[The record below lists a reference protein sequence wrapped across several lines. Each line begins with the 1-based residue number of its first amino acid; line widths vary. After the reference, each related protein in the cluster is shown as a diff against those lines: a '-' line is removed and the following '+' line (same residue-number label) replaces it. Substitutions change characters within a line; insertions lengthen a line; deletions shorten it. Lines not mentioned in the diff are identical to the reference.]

1 MVVPNPTPTRALRP
15 YRPTMRQVGTVVAFS
30 LVPAVVESVAQRV
43 APSLVEALVQQVESL
58 LRDALSQTQAPTP
71 AATLPRGRA
80 HFKRWALGP
89 TLRPPL
95 PPLQVG
101 PGAMRAKKA
110 AKSAANNY

>member
-1 MVVPNPTPTRALRP
+1 MSAFEIAQFFARKRANVL
-15 YRPTMRQVGTVVAFS
+15 QILFDFG
-30 LVPAVVESVAQRV
+30 AVRMQNTARV
-43 APSLVEALVQQVESL
+43 
-58 LRDALSQTQAPTP
+58 
-71 AATLPRGRA
+71 RA

-110 AKSAANNY
+110 AKSAANNYSKSTKFRQSLHEVCTMFVRN